1 MIKFELLRDRGILIL
16 SPDGPLEKADF
27 ERLAQD
33 IDPFIASN
41 GKLTG
46 LMICAKAFPGWDSFG
61 ALVSH
66 FKFVKDHHRKIERI
80 AAVTDSDFL
89 KIMPHI
95 AKHFVSADVRQFA
108 FDKRTEALAWLEAGR

>member
-1 MIKFELLRDRGILIL
+1 MIESELLRDRGILIL
-16 SPDGPLEKADF
+16 SPDGPLEKSDF
-27 ERLAQD
+27 ERIARD

-41 GKLTG
+41 GKLNG

-66 FKFVKDHHRKIERI
+66 IRFVKDHHRKIERI

-89 KIMPHI
+89 TIMPHI
-95 AKHFVSADVRQFA
+95 AKHFISADVRQFA
-108 FDKRTEALAWLEAGR
+108 FEKRKEALAWLDAGR